1 MRILRSV
8 KRRGFDVGTA
18 GYFSVLR
25 QNTWFAAS
33 RLSDGFES
41 LVGRSNRGVPTGSAG
56 QETWDR
62 LSAQGTT
69 VLPPALG
76 VISYPHR
83 PLRTAVIVCLA
94 VALTLALLWW
104 IMHPG
109 RGGVSWPAAILGF
122 V

>member
-56 QETWDR
+56 QETLGR
-62 LSAQGTT
+62 LSARGNSA
-69 VLPPALG
+69 LPPALG
-76 VISYPHR
+76 LISYEHR
-83 PLRTAVIVCLA
+83 PMRTAVIVCLA
-94 VALTLALLWW
+94 IALTLALLWW

-109 RGGVSWPAAILGF
+109 RGGVGLP
-122 V
+122 

>member
-41 LVGRSNRGVPTGSAG
+41 LVGRTNRKGSAG
-56 QETWDR
+56 QEAWGG
-62 LSAQGTT
+62 LSARGSASA
-69 VLPPALG
+69 PPALG

-83 PLRTAVIVCLA
+83 PLRTTVIVCLA

>member
-41 LVGRSNRGVPTGSAG
+41 LVGRSNRKGSTGSAE
-56 QETWDR
+56 QEPWGG
-62 LSAQGTT
+62 LSARGSAAAQ
-69 VLPPALG
+69 PALG
-76 VISYPHR
+76 LILYPHR
-83 PLRTAVIVCLA
+83 PMRTAAIVCLA
-94 VALTLALLWW
+94 IALTLALLWW

-109 RGGVSWPAAILGF
+109 RGGVGMPW
-122 V
+122 

>member
-33 RLSDGFES
+33 RLSDGFGS
-41 LVGRSNRGVPTGSAG
+41 LLGRSNRTVPTSSAG
-56 QETWDR
+56 HETWTG
-62 LSAQGTT
+62 LSALGTT
-69 VLPPALG
+69 AFPPALG

-83 PLRTAVIVCLA
+83 PLRTAAIVCLA
-94 VALTLALLWW
+94 IALTLALLWW

-109 RGGVSWPAAILGF
+109 RGGAGMPV
-122 V
+122 